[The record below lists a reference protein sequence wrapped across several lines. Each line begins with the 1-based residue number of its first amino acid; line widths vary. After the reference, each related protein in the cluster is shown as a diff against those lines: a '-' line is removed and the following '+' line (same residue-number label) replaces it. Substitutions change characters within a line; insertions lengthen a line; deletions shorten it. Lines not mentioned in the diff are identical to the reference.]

1 MAFSPQSTRTLDK
14 LTPIA
19 PQQTL
24 LQQQLQQSI
33 TTVLPPSTAQPNN
46 INNNSALD
54 NCKLSTTFNCNNG
67 CAWRMCMFPH
77 GYKTEQHFSLFL
89 YAFQTDYEKNHGIQ
103 LRTIKYVFEL
113 FKVQTNPAT
122 FKAELK
128 PIDISQSIFKKSFNL
143 DQKGDSGGKA
153 KFCELT
159 SLFPNNDTTIEV
171 DVMIRTK
178 LYLEDNLQSSNN
190 DIISNFFNSIGSN
203 ANKFQPSLESY
214 FNNNNFS
221 DVTFS
226 FSDESEIKASRLAL
240 SMRSNYFN
248 KMFNGE
254 WAESKANT
262 IRIDDVTYQ
271 CFKSLIYF
279 LYTGVLSDDL
289 PFNVLKDLCV
299 EADNKDIPELG
310 RLVVSR
316 ITDHASSYDW
326 ADILLLGWKIK
337 NLSLKNLALQYIHD
351 NWEIIKRERM
361 IYDLM
366 SRADAEQDQ
375 PKIDNKR
382 VKHVHRIE
390 SNVPGEYEHII
401 TSDRLLAKFKVSGCC
416 LSAYSIEVDD
426 KDDIEAEISPFE
438 EARFE
443 TGGNG
448 RPLNNVDTPKLDIVN
463 FTKAF

>member
-54 NCKLSTTFNCNNG
+54 NCKLSTTFNWYIKDFQHFYRNPTHCQTVWSD
-67 CAWRMCMFPH
+67 AFYSPSSSPTT
-77 GYKTEQHFSLFL
+77 TEQHFSLFL

-240 SMRSNYFN
+240 SIRSNYFN

-366 SRADAEQDQ
+366 SHADAEQDQ

-382 VKHVHRIE
+382 VNHVHRIE

-416 LSAYSIEVDD
+416 LSAYSIE
-426 KDDIEAEISPFE
+426 
-438 EARFE
+438 
-443 TGGNG
+443 G
-448 RPLNNVDTPKLDIVN
+448 
-463 FTKAF
+463 